1 MAKRTSILFWIFYPL
16 LTLLAFAF
24 VLFYFDL
31 ANGPL
36 VLFILELIALALSAT
51 FRFLLRKRKFLF
63 RSIPTFAFIL
73 VTVLLVSLSG
83 PTTERKSAV
92 NFSSPVST
100 EVLSL
105 ANGDIKGVYSQDQK
119 VEVYTGI
126 PYAKAPVGD
135 LRWKEPQDPENWDG
149 VKDCS
154 YFAPRAMQKDGNA
167 VMSSLVDIYSAKGWY
182 PDYNMTPR
190 QDMSEDCLYLNIWKP
205 HTEEKNLP
213 ILFYIHGGSLTSGTT
228 GFDDYNGEEMARHGV
243 IFINVAY
250 RLGIFGFFA
259 NEELKAE
266 SPNHTTGNYGLLDQ
280 IKALEWVN
288 KNAEYFNG
296 DKNNITIAGESAGSS
311 CVSALCTSPLSKG
324 LFKRAIGESSSLAI
338 KNPPHTFRSVDYA
351 YKADKKIMEEY
362 KCSTIAEMRKIKAED
377 LVKTSL
383 APQQVMVD
391 GYVLEKQPYEV
402 YQEKNNNEEI
412 LLNGFNVKE
421 ADAFVV
427 PKFLFSPTNK
437 DNIQERL
444 AAYFNQDLADKLVKV
459 YEKEIQEDAFTTFN
473 EIISVFWFMNP
484 HHEWC
489 RIALDAGVKVYSY
502 QFTKENKYHG
512 NYHAGELIYAYG
524 NVRRDKHTVRYDE
537 SDALLSDK
545 MVTYWSNF
553 AKTGDPNSAGLP
565 TWNPY
570 SVEKNNLLEFNNEV
584 KEITDPYL
592 KTYPIIQEYMDS
604 LETN

>member
-1 MAKRTSILFWIFYPL
+1 
-16 LTLLAFAF
+16 
-24 VLFYFDL
+24 
-31 ANGPL
+31 
-36 VLFILELIALALSAT
+36 
-51 FRFLLRKRKFLF
+51 
-63 RSIPTFAFIL
+63 
-73 VTVLLVSLSG
+73 
-83 PTTERKSAV
+83 
-92 NFSSPVST
+92 
-100 EVLSL
+100 
-105 ANGDIKGVYSQDQK
+105 
-119 VEVYTGI
+119 
-126 PYAKAPVGD
+126 
-135 LRWKEPQDPENWDG
+135 
-149 VKDCS
+149 
-154 YFAPRAMQKDGNA
+154 
-167 VMSSLVDIYSAKGWY
+167 
-182 PDYNMTPR
+182 
-190 QDMSEDCLYLNIWKP
+190 
-205 HTEEKNLP
+205 
-213 ILFYIHGGSLTSGTT
+213 
-228 GFDDYNGEEMARHGV
+228 
-243 IFINVAY
+243 
-250 RLGIFGFFA
+250 
-259 NEELKAE
+259 
-266 SPNHTTGNYGLLDQ
+266 
-280 IKALEWVN
+280 
-288 KNAEYFNG
+288 
-296 DKNNITIAGESAGSS
+296 
-311 CVSALCTSPLSKG
+311 
-324 LFKRAIGESSSLAI
+324 
-338 KNPPHTFRSVDYA
+338 
-351 YKADKKIMEEY
+351 
-362 KCSTIAEMRKIKAED
+362 MRKIKAED

-444 AAYFNQDLADKLVKV
+444 AVYFNQDIADKLVKV

-484 HHEWC
+484 HHEWS

-570 SVEKNNLLEFNNEV
+570 SVDDNNLLEFGTEV

>member
-1 MAKRTSILFWIFYPL
+1 MTKRQNILFWIFYPL
-16 LTLLAFAF
+16 LSLLAFAF

-36 VLFILELIALALSAT
+36 VLFVLELIALAIGVT
-51 FRFLLRKRKFLF
+51 FRFLLRKKKFLF
-63 RSIPTFAFIL
+63 RSIPSFAFVL

-92 NFSSPVST
+92 NFTSPVST

-135 LRWKEPQDPENWDG
+135 LRWKEPQDPEDWKG

-154 YFAPRAMQKDGNA
+154 YFAPRAMQKDGSA

-182 PDYNMTPR
+182 PDYIMTPR

-205 HTEEKNLP
+205 HTEETNLP

-250 RLGIFGFFA
+250 RLGVFGFFA

-266 SPNHTTGNYGLLDQ
+266 SSNHTTGNYGLLDQ

-288 KNAEYFNG
+288 KNASYFGG

-311 CVSALCTSPLSKG
+311 CVSALCTSPLAKG

-338 KNPPHTFRSVDYA
+338 KNPPHTFRNLDYA

-362 KCSTIAEMRKIKAED
+362 KCSSLAEMRKIKAED
-377 LVKTSL
+377 LIKTSL
-383 APQQVMVD
+383 APQQVTLD

-444 AAYFNQDLADKLVKV
+444 TDYFNEDIAKKLVKV
-459 YEKEIQEDAFTTFN
+459 YEKEIQEDAFSTFN
-473 EIISVFWFMNP
+473 EIISIYWFMNP
-484 HHEWC
+484 HHEWSA
-489 RIALDAGVKVYSY
+489 IALDAGVKVYSY

-524 NVRRDKHTVRYDE
+524 NIRRDRHTARYDE
-537 SDALLSDK
+537 SDAFLSDK

-553 AKTGDPNSAGLP
+553 AKTGDPNSSDLP
-565 TWNPY
+565 TWRPY
-570 SVEKNNLLEFNNEV
+570 SVEENNLLEFGTEV
-584 KEITDPYL
+584 KEIVDPYL
-592 KTYPIIQEYMDS
+592 ETYPIIQEYMNS
-604 LETN
+604 LNNN